1 MAWITGV
8 GMTAFGKH
16 TGSTTVDPM
25 SQAATAALADAD
37 LERRDIDGLVCG
49 YSTTMP
55 HLMLSTLFATPAGI
69 LARNCVIRSASRMY
83 WRPSRSRRRSS

>member
-8 GMTAFGKH
+8 GMTAFGRH
-16 TGSTTVDPM
+16 EGSSTIGLM
-25 SQAATAALADAD
+25 SQAATEALEDAG

-55 HLMLSTLFATPAGI
+55 HLMLSTLFAEHYHAPLNDAIYGAWDRTVARMSAAG
-69 LARNCVIRSASRMY
+69 
-83 WRPSRSRRRSS
+83 PS